1 MSKEDARPSRPLSLT
16 IPEGPY
22 RPRRLTLREVLAD
35 ESSPPQTLRAFTQY
49 LSQNH
54 CLENLEFTIDA
65 SRYGNHY
72 QAMIDRYSHAL
83 SSPQIPDYAYIRM
96 LWQNLLDTYIAQN
109 SPREVNLPSKI
120 RDELVFLANTF
131 IPPHPSHLDQAVKV
145 VYDLMDESV
154 FVPFLNSVTLLH
166 GVSDSYFNSLT
177 SDNSVV
183 NIDERSLSPSQSRE
197 RNQNSIGVGPDGSP
211 SRQSLQHFSPLAT
224 RPSRVSTNPP
234 SIASGSGSGSRLS
247 SAIDSIKSLAD
258 GSDDLPMA
266 STMEPRTPS
275 AIPPPS
281 DTGLSGF
288 SPTASPR
295 NLQNEGTSGWK
306 KMSAKLGWKKN
317 KSNYGL
323 TSNTDFSKY
332 FSSTEPVDGGGN
344 RTP

>member
-1 MSKEDARPSRPLSLT
+1 MSKGDARPSKPLSLM
-16 IPEGPY
+16 IPGGPY
-22 RPRRLTLREVLAD
+22 RPRRPTLREVLAD

-72 QAMIDRYSHAL
+72 QTMIDQDSQIL
-83 SSPQIPDYAYIRM
+83 LSPQTPDSAYIRM

-109 SPREVNLPSKI
+109 SPREVNLPSEI
-120 RDELVFLANTF
+120 RDELVSLANAF

-154 FVPFLNSVTLLH
+154 FVPFLNSVTPSH
-166 GVSDSYFNSLT
+166 GVSDSYFNSWT

-197 RNQNSIGVGPDGSP
+197 RNQNFIGVGPDGSP
-211 SRQSLQHFSPLAT
+211 SRQSLQHFSPLST
-224 RPSRVSTNPP
+224 QPSRVSANLS

-247 SAIDSIKSLAD
+247 SVIGSIKSLAD
-258 GSDDLPMA
+258 GSDDLPMD
-266 STMEPRTPS
+266 STIEPRTPS
-275 AIPPPS
+275 TIPPPS
-281 DTGLSGF
+281 DTGFSGF

-317 KSNYGL
+317 KSNRSP
-323 TSNTDFSKY
+323 TSSTDFSKY
-332 FSSTEPVDGGGN
+332 FTSTEPVDGGGN